1 MISVNWKPD
10 KDSEITITN
19 QIVEYFKEKILSGK
33 WTVGSLIPNQRLLA
47 EKFGVN
53 RSTISSAM
61 SELKSDGFIT
71 SNGKSGTKVANGMLN
86 YLASYQPDWN
96 GYIDYGIHAP
106 NYKTI
111 KTINDTE
118 FNSDY
123 IRLSSGEASPE
134 LFPVELLKEVVA
146 DVAKDINAL
155 GYECPN
161 GSLYLREQLSIYL
174 KKQGIDAKP
183 ESILIVSG
191 ALQAIQLISMGLLQ
205 SGSTVFIEKPSYL
218 YSLQILKTL
227 GMRKCGIEMDEEGII
242 ASKIPHN
249 IRKNKLSLLYTIPNF
264 QNPTGILM
272 SNERRNELLKIC
284 QESKIPIVEDDVYR
298 ELWIDEEP
306 IHSLKSLD
314 VSGNVIYIG
323 SVSKSLS
330 PGLRIGWVV
339 APEPVINRLS
349 DIKMQMDYGSS
360 SLSQLVVAK
369 FLEMGYYDAHMES
382 MRNKLRKRR
391 DKALDLLDTYFKE
404 LADWDKPKGGFYIW
418 IKLRK
423 KISMTKLFEDACNE
437 GILLYPGYLYESSSN
452 DYLRISYSYASDDE
466 MDKGIK
472 ALSAIVR
479 RHYEDEMH
487 QIKYNY

>member
-1 MISVNWKPD
+1 MININWKPD
-10 KDSEITITN
+10 KSSDVTITN
-19 QIVEYFKEKILSGK
+19 QIVEYFKDKILSGK
-33 WTVGSLIPNQRLLA
+33 WTIGSVVPNQRLLA
-47 EKFGVN
+47 EKFEVN
-53 RSTISSAM
+53 RSTIAAAM
-61 SELKSDGFIT
+61 GELKADGLVT

-118 FNSDY
+118 FDSDY

-134 LFPVELLKEVVA
+134 LFPVEILKKVVA
-146 DVAKDINAL
+146 EVANDINAL

-205 SGSTVFIEKPSYL
+205 YGSTVFIEKPSYL

-227 GMRKCGIEMDEEGII
+227 GMRKCGIEMDKEGII

-272 SNERRNELLKIC
+272 SQRRREELLKTC

-323 SVSKSLS
+323 SISKSLS

-369 FLEMGYYDAHMES
+369 FLEQGYYEEHMKV
-382 MRNKLRKRR
+382 MRSKLKKRR
-391 DKALDLLDTYFKE
+391 DKALSLLELYFSD

-423 KISMTKLFEDACNE
+423 KISMTRLFEDACSK

-452 DYLRISYSYASDDE
+452 DYFRISYSYANDVE
-466 MDKGIK
+466 MEKGIK
-472 ALSAIVR
+472 VLSQIIKG
-479 RHYEDEMH
+479 HYEEVNNSY
-487 QIKYNY
+487 KF

>member
-1 MISVNWKPD
+1 MININWKPD
-10 KDSEITITN
+10 KSSDVTITN
-19 QIVEYFKEKILSGK
+19 QIVEYFKDKILSGK
-33 WTVGSLIPNQRLLA
+33 WTVGSVIPNQRLLA
-47 EKFGVN
+47 EKFEVN
-53 RSTISSAM
+53 RSTIAAAM
-61 SELKSDGFIT
+61 GELKADGLIT

-134 LFPVELLKEVVA
+134 LFPVEILKKVVA
-146 DVAKDINAL
+146 EVANDINAL

-161 GSLYLREQLSIYL
+161 GSLYLREQLSKYL

-205 SGSTVFIEKPSYL
+205 YGSTVFIEKPSYL

-227 GMRKCGIEMDEEGII
+227 GMRKCGIEMDKEGII

-272 SNERRNELLKIC
+272 SQKRRDELLKTC

-323 SVSKSLS
+323 SISKSLS

-369 FLEMGYYDAHMES
+369 FLEQGYYEEHLKV
-382 MRNKLRKRR
+382 MRSKLKKRR
-391 DKALDLLDTYFKE
+391 DKALSLLELYFSD

-423 KISMTKLFEDACNE
+423 KISMTRLFEDACSK

-452 DYLRISYSYASDDE
+452 DYLRISYSYANDVE
-466 MDKGIK
+466 MEKGIK
-472 ALSAIVR
+472 VLSQIVK
-479 RHYEDEMH
+479 RHYEEVNNSY
-487 QIKYNY
+487 KS